1 MTSLRFVGDLSLWLG
16 LLLALLVAVMSWR
29 YYHRESFDLPARLK
43 WLLPLLRSVAFFLG

>member
-29 YYHRESFDLPARLK
+29 FYHRGKL
-43 WLLPLLRSVAFFLG
+43 